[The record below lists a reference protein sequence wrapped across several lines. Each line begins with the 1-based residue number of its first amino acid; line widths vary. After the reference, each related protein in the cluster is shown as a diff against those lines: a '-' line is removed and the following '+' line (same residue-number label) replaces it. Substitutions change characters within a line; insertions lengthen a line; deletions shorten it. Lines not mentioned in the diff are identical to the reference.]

1 MLNLK
6 NINKSDL
13 FKEFGTNF
21 IKGGLLIGLTV
32 TIIELIYKSSD
43 LISFFAYASASLFI
57 VQLFQ
62 YYYVNYK
69 NSKVVDKF
77 LFHSFVGGVIWVLFI
92 IIMILLHKY
101 TNNINLVVISSVS
114 LYVLGLV
121 IYFILLK
128 NTKLKQLSI

>member
-1 MLNLK
+1 MLDLK

>member
-1 MLNLK
+1 MIKLDG
-6 NINKSDL
+6 INKGEL
-13 FKEFGTNF
+13 FKTFGSNF

-32 TIIELIYKSSD
+32 TIIEFIYKSND

-69 NSKVVDKF
+69 NSKVIDKF
-77 LFHSFVGGVIWVLFI
+77 LFHSFVGGSVWVLFI

-101 TNNINLVVISSVS
+101 TNNINLVVISCIS
-114 LYVLGLV
+114 LYILGLI

-128 NTKLKQLSI
+128 NTKLNQCSI

>member
-1 MLNLK
+1 MFNLK
-6 NINKSDL
+6 NINKGEI
-13 FKEFGTNF
+13 FKVFGTNF
-21 IKGGLLIGLTV
+21 IKGGLLVGLTV
-32 TIIELIYKSSD
+32 TIIEVIYKSSD

-57 VQLFQ
+57 IQIFQ

-69 NSKVVDKF
+69 NSKVVNNF
-77 LFHSFVGGVIWVLFI
+77 LFHSFIGGVIWVLFI

>member
-101 TNNINLVVISSVS
+101 TNNINLVIVSCIS
-114 LYVLGLV
+114 LYILGLV
-121 IYFILLK
+121 VYFILLK
-128 NTKLKQLSI
+128 NTKLRKYSI

>member
-57 VQLFQ
+57 IQLFQ

-128 NTKLKQLSI
+128 NTKLRQLSI

>member
-101 TNNINLVVISSVS
+101 TNNINLVVISSVL

>member
-1 MLNLK
+1 MLDLK

-101 TNNINLVVISSVS
+101 TNNINLVVISSVL

-128 NTKLKQLSI
+128 NTKLRQLSI

>member
-128 NTKLKQLSI
+128 NTKLRQLSI

>member
-128 NTKLKQLSI
+128 NTKLRELSI

>member
-1 MLNLK
+1 MLDLK
-6 NINKSDL
+6 NINKIDL

-77 LFHSFVGGVIWVLFI
+77 LFHSFVGGIIWILFI

-101 TNNINLVVISSVS
+101 TNNINLVVISSIS
-114 LYVLGLV
+114 LYVLSLV
-121 IYFILLK
+121 VYFILLK
-128 NTKLKQLSI
+128 KTKLKQLSI

>member
-1 MLNLK
+1 MLDLK
-6 NINKSDL
+6 NINKNDL